1 VLDAELE
8 QLPENYRLPII
19 LFHLEGRRQI
29 EVADALGT
37 KQSTVAKRLKRGR
50 EILRSRLASRGIVV
64 GSASFAIMLSTETV
78 SATPFDRPTD
88 GGPTTLPFEFVES
101 TTTAVKS
108 LANGETNAGTS
119 LHSLELANRTLR
131 RMTMGR
137 LRTAVAVG
145 GAALVLTLAVF
156 TLWNHSLWNHS
167 LWNHS
172 LWNHS
177 LSDHSFWNHG
187 FWNHGFWNHNG
198 LAIQNPLN
206 QASSLNPLGADEL
219 LSTVEKGTAESDSNA
234 YTISTL
240 VDDEFDRPTDLKNEK
255 SELKVTPLK
264 SDTYELQRQLM
275 RERVF
280 LHMVRSP
287 WRDYG
292 GWNLKVPKEQIGREQ
307 SVDQLLRVMAADSK
321 VKMTSVR
328 NAVGMHYLFY
338 KEIDDKNLL
347 DFKNALARKEPIEK
361 IQATHAYF
369 DVRLVSILRPYLKSG
384 EQKSIAR
391 QLLLTNVGMTAT
403 ALMLPEE
410 DAIPFLKNEY
420 QHGNRV
426 NTVTSIGTVGGPEAT
441 KLLKTAIA
449 DTDKGVRRVAV
460 RSLRF
465 FGTDE
470 SLRVLTTAVGD
481 DDVEVRKAVAEAFS
495 WTDDE
500 QARKGLATD
509 RSAPIHCHH
518 CLYWLNAWNTV
529 KL

>member
-1 VLDAELE
+1 MLDAELE

-88 GGPTTLPFEFVES
+88 GDPTTLPFEFVES

-156 TLWNHSLWNHS
+156 T

-255 SELKVTPLK
+255 SELH
-264 SDTYELQRQLM
+264 Q
-275 RERVF
+275 
-280 LHMVRSP
+280 
-287 WRDYG
+287 
-292 GWNLKVPKEQIGREQ
+292 
-307 SVDQLLRVMAADSK
+307 
-321 VKMTSVR
+321 
-328 NAVGMHYLFY
+328 
-338 KEIDDKNLL
+338 KNL
-347 DFKNALARKEPIEK
+347 
-361 IQATHAYF
+361 
-369 DVRLVSILRPYLKSG
+369 
-384 EQKSIAR
+384 
-391 QLLLTNVGMTAT
+391 
-403 ALMLPEE
+403 
-410 DAIPFLKNEY
+410 
-420 QHGNRV
+420 
-426 NTVTSIGTVGGPEAT
+426 
-441 KLLKTAIA
+441 
-449 DTDKGVRRVAV
+449 
-460 RSLRF
+460 
-465 FGTDE
+465 
-470 SLRVLTTAVGD
+470 
-481 DDVEVRKAVAEAFS
+481 
-495 WTDDE
+495 
-500 QARKGLATD
+500 
-509 RSAPIHCHH
+509 
-518 CLYWLNAWNTV
+518 
-529 KL
+529 